1 MKHKELKEQFP
12 ALERY
17 KAYLNTAAQGLTPRR
32 VLESLNRFIEKVG
45 RDEWMEPSKEIEKP
59 AKIEISKLIGCKA
72 DEISFSIQT
81 TDGFRRIIN
90 SIKPRVGGNIVGV
103 DLEFP
108 SISLA
113 VKSLSERIGSELRI
127 VKHRDGR
134 YDISDFE
141 KAIDDKTFA
150 VIFSSVIWVNGFMIP
165 VKDIC
170 EIAHE
175 KGAIVI
181 VDGIQHVGAVSMD
194 VKKLGIDAMAVG
206 GEKWLLNNVI
216 GSGFI
221 YVSEEIIE
229 DLEPP
234 AQTLLNYQ
242 EPEVGWSKWWTLIDK
257 DPWKPL
263 KKQKT
268 ASKLDW
274 GGGKPYIL
282 IEALRS
288 AVEYINSIGIE
299 SIEKHNRRLK
309 KNIVERALEVGY
321 KIIGYVENE
330 NSWSSITTI
339 STGKGYDYEMKLVK
353 EMRDEGIQVS
363 YRGSTGIGGIRI
375 SPHIYNDEDDIEILF
390 SKLELKEKF

>member
-1 MKHKELKEQFP
+1 MVNKHLKSQFP

-17 KAYLNTAAQGLTPRR
+17 KAYLNTAAQGLTPIK
-32 VLESLNRFIEKVG
+32 VLDSLNKFIERTG
-45 RDEWMEPSKEIEKP
+45 RDDWNTPSEEIEKP
-59 AKIEISKLIGCKA
+59 AKREISKLIKCSV
-72 DEISFSIQT
+72 EEVSFSVQT
-81 TDGFRRIIN
+81 TDGFRRILL
-90 SIKPRVGGNIVGV
+90 SIKPRGKGNIVGI

-113 VKSLSERIGSELRI
+113 VKSLSEKIGSELKI
-127 VKHRDGR
+127 VKHKDGV
-134 YDISDFE
+134 YDVSDFE
-141 KAIDDKTFA
+141 KIIDDKTYA
-150 VIFSSVIWVNGFMIP
+150 VIFSSVVWVNGFMMPIRE
-165 VKDIC
+165 IS

-175 KGAIVI
+175 KGAMVI

-194 VKKLGIDAMAVG
+194 VKKMGIDAMAVG
-206 GEKWLLNNVI
+206 GEKWLLNNII

-221 YVSEEIIE
+221 YVSKEVIDE
-229 DLEPP
+229 LEPP

-263 KKQKT
+263 KNSKT

-282 IEALRS
+282 IEALKS
-288 AVEYINSIGIE
+288 SVEYINGIGIE
-299 SIEKHNRRLK
+299 NIERHNRRLK
-309 KNIVERALEVGY
+309 RKIVEKAFEAGY
-321 KIIGYVENE
+321 RVIGYVDDE

-353 EMRDEGIQVS
+353 EMKDEGIQVS

-375 SPHIYNDEDDIEILF
+375 SPHIYNDEDDIETLF
-390 SKLELKEKF
+390 SKLNLKEKI